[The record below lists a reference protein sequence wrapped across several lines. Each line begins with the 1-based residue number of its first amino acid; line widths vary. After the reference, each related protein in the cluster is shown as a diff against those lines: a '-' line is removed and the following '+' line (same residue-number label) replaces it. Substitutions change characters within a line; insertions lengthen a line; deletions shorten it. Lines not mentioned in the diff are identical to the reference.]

1 MLSGGKMPSANDVKT
16 FDIKNTK
23 LFINNNFS
31 DCASG
36 KCFET
41 INPATGKTITKI
53 SEGDKADID
62 LAVVA
67 ARKAFEEGK
76 WPKTSGSRRGKY
88 LWKVSELISRNAEEL
103 AYLETIDCGKPIS
116 ETKNIEIPLTAD
128 IFAYYAGAASKIEG
142 ETIPV
147 NGNYF
152 NYTLRE
158 PLGVLGLIIPWNF
171 PLITAARKIAAALA
185 AGNTVIVKPSEF
197 TPLSTLKLAEIF
209 AEAGLPDGVFNVV
222 TGFGKTAGAALVAH
236 PEVDGI
242 AFTGSTTIG
251 QEIMKVASLS
261 MKRLS
266 LELGGKSP
274 NIVFADSDMDTTVKM
289 AASAIFY
296 NKGEIC
302 TAGSRLLV
310 EETIHDE
317 FVEKLSAR
325 AAKMVPGDPLNP
337 DTKMGPLTSE
347 QQLKKVMSYV
357 ESGKSEGAKLKA
369 GGHRIGTEGYFFQP
383 TVFDHVNHTMKIAAD
398 EIFGPV
404 LATISFKDFEDAVA
418 KANQTPYGLAAGIWT
433 RDIKKAHTLAKRI
446 KAGTVW
452 INTYNMYDAAMPY
465 GGYKMSGYTREC
477 GMEAIYE
484 FYTQVKSI
492 WVDLN

>member
-1 MLSGGKMPSANDVKT
+1 MPSANNVKT

-23 LFINNNFS
+23 LFINNNFLES
-31 DCASG
+31 ASG
-36 KCFET
+36 KYFDT
-41 INPATGKTITKI
+41 LNPATGKTITKI
-53 SEGDKADID
+53 SEGDSKDID
-62 LAVVA
+62 LAVAA

-76 WPKTSGSRRGKY
+76 WPKTSGGRRGKY

-116 ETKNIEIPLTAD
+116 ETMNIEVPITAD

-185 AGNTVIVKPSEF
+185 AGNTVVVKPSEF
-197 TPLSTLKLAEIF
+197 TPLSTLKLAELF
-209 AEAGLPDGVFNVV
+209 AESGLPEGVFNVV
-222 TGFGKTAGAALVAH
+222 PGFGKTAGAALVAH
-236 PEVDGI
+236 TDVDGI
-242 AFTGSTTIG
+242 AFTGSTSVG
-251 QEIMKVASLS
+251 QDIMKIASLT
-261 MKRLS
+261 MKRIS

-274 NIVFADSDMDTTVKM
+274 NIVFADSDIDTTVKM
-289 AASAIFY
+289 AAAAVFY

-310 EETIHDE
+310 EEKIHDE
-317 FVEKLSAR
+317 FMEKLSAR
-325 AAKMVPGDPLNP
+325 ASKMIPGDPLNP
-337 DTKMGPLTSE
+337 ETKLGPLTSE

-357 ESGKSEGAKLKA
+357 ESGKSEGAKLLV
-369 GGHRIGTEGYFFQP
+369 GGNRIGTEGYFFQP
-383 TVFDHVNHTMKIAAD
+383 TVFDHVDHSMKIATD

-404 LATISFKDFEDAVA
+404 LAAMSFKDFDDAVT
-418 KANQTPYGLAAGIWT
+418 KANQSFYGLAAGIWT
-433 RDIKKAHTLAKRI
+433 RDIKKAHTLAKKI

-465 GGYKMSGYTREC
+465 GGYRMSGFTREC

-484 FYTQVKSI
+484 FYTQVKSV